1 MIAAV
6 RCYIQEWYPLY
17 HSSSHYGCSHYIPK
31 LVLLQPYHQQSEL
44 ENSNF
49 KALLN
54 PFEQENYFHRF
65 YPSRS
70 NPKNFDPSRSWFP
83 CLNLAPFWKVFLLAS
98 FGEIAVLYW
107 VFQLLFARPRSHKH
121 WIWRRSRVEAGGR
134 IHKRKHWNSP
144 VKFQVCWLLSSE
156 KAGVVQL
163 CMGHSPS
170 SLHFRWI
177 SLTLD
182 LVFFGKTHLR
192 VTWCCKWGA
201 QVTVVAAYPNEFFDV
216 ILGVEGCFKHNEVA
230 LTFITCSQIGGKTAN
245 RLLLQ

>member
-83 CLNLAPFWKVFLLAS
+83 RLNLAPFWKVFLLAS

-182 LVFFGKTHLR
+182 LVFFLERHIFESLDVASGGL
-192 VTWCCKWGA
+192 KW
-201 QVTVVAAYPNEFFDV
+201 
-216 ILGVEGCFKHNEVA
+216 LW
-230 LTFITCSQIGGKTAN
+230 
-245 RLLLQ
+245 